1 MQPYDKLASPV
12 KSTTC
17 IISVSVVFLAVC
29 LPNLPN
35 ALTLYALCVYSFLSH
50 TSPVLLL
57 AVSACIFNQSN
68 IYVHIKSLLHIKI
81 ALSYCYPF
89 MRTDLRFR

>member
-17 IISVSVVFLAVC
+17 INSVSVAFLAVC

-35 ALTLYALCVYSFLSH
+35 ALTLYALCVCSFLSH

-57 AVSACIFNQSN
+57 AIARLCLYFQSVQHLCT
-68 IYVHIKSLLHIKI
+68 Y
-81 ALSYCYPF
+81 
-89 MRTDLRFR
+89 